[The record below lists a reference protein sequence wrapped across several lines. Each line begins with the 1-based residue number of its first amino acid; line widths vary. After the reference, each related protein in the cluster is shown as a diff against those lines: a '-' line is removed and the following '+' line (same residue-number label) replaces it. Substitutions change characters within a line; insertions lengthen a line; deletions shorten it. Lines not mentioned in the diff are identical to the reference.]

1 MAHLIQLSLENQCCC
16 VPLVVSGLLQVYGH
30 VSDKLV
36 SAGRNMAY
44 QGGQEE
50 SIYCLIPP
58 VIEPPPK
65 PPLYRSK
72 YPGSVPANKK
82 VSATMGPLKVAA
94 PEPTRYLKAYTRED
108 NKLPEPRKFEY
119 TDMRTR
125 KTGVPTK
132 EEKPVMGLVTSKN
145 FITCNAVENILA
157 VPKKTDVRQ
166 VSYMNK
172 KGYGKVPAYLEKVK
186 GEIQDEYNY
195 IMQMQEAGG
204 GYEDGGDDGYGGGG
218 GGQTAMLSGGER
230 MEMLA
235 GLKTNWDR
243 INKAYQTLSFTL
255 DTPAK
260 KQRKEE
266 FEAQLEQIERDI
278 ERLSKKSVFV
288 EQQMEYDGY

>member
-1 MAHLIQLSLENQCCC
+1 MGI
-16 VPLVVSGLLQVYGH
+16 LVV
-30 VSDKLV
+30 
-36 SAGRNMAY
+36 RTMA
-44 QGGQEE
+44 EE

-58 VIEPPPK
+58 VIAPPPK
-65 PPLYRSK
+65 PPLYRSA
-72 YPGSVPANKK
+72 YPGVTAAERRPA
-82 VSATMGPLKVAA
+82 ATMGPLKVT
-94 PEPTRYLKAYTRED
+94 PPNPQNFHKSYTRED
-108 NKLPEPRKFEY
+108 NKLPEPQKFEF
-119 TDMRTR
+119 TDAVD
-125 KTGVPTK
+125 KKPAVPRRN
-132 EEKPVMGLVTSKN
+132 ERPVLGLVTSKN

-195 IMQMQEAGG
+195 IMQMQEAAS
-204 GYEDGGDDGYGGGG
+204 EEMEEEGYGR
-218 GGQTAMLSGGER
+218 TRVLSENER
-230 MEMLA
+230 IEMLN

-266 FEAQLEQIERDI
+266 FEAQLEQLERDI
-278 ERLSKKSVFV
+278 ERLSKRNVFV
-288 EQQMEYDGY
+288 EEQPQEQYY

>member
-1 MAHLIQLSLENQCCC
+1 MGRSTMAF
-16 VPLVVSGLLQVYGH
+16 
-30 VSDKLV
+30 
-36 SAGRNMAY
+36 M
-44 QGGQEE
+44 GGQEE

-65 PPLYRSK
+65 PPLYRSE
-72 YPGSVPANKK
+72 YPGTVPANKK
-82 VSATMGPLKVAA
+82 PDATMGPLKVA
-94 PEPTRYLKAYTRED
+94 PPDPQKFLKAYTRED
-108 NKLPEPRKFEY
+108 NKLPEPRKFDY
-119 TDMRTR
+119 TDTNERR
-125 KTGVPTK
+125 PPVPTRD
-132 EEKPVMGLVTSKN
+132 EKPVMGLVTSKN

-204 GYEDGGDDGYGGGG
+204 GYEDMGDDGCGGG
-218 GGQTAMLSGGER
+218 GGQTAMLSEGER

-278 ERLSKKSVFV
+278 EKLSKGTLFI
-288 EQQMEYDGY
+288 EEDQGMY

>member
-1 MAHLIQLSLENQCCC
+1 MGQRE
-16 VPLVVSGLLQVYGH
+16 
-30 VSDKLV
+30 
-36 SAGRNMAY
+36 GRKMAY

-82 VSATMGPLKVAA
+82 ASATMGPLKVAP
-94 PEPTRYLKAYTRED
+94 PEPTKYLKAYTRED

-119 TDMRTR
+119 NDVKTR
-125 KTGVPTK
+125 KTGVPTR

-195 IMQMQEAGG
+195 IMQMQEAQ
-204 GYEDGGDDGYGGGG
+204 EEADQDGNFGR
-218 GGQTAMLSGGER
+218 TRMISENER
-230 MEMLA
+230 VEMLN

-278 ERLSKKSVFV
+278 EKLSKGTLFI
-288 EQQMEYDGY
+288 EDAGY

>member
-1 MAHLIQLSLENQCCC
+1 MGQRE
-16 VPLVVSGLLQVYGH
+16 
-30 VSDKLV
+30 
-36 SAGRNMAY
+36 GRKMAY

-82 VSATMGPLKVAA
+82 ASATMGPLKVAP
-94 PEPTRYLKAYTRED
+94 PEPTKYLKAYTRED

-119 TDMRTR
+119 TDVKTR
-125 KTGVPTK
+125 KTGVPTR

-166 VSYMNK
+166 VPYMNK

-195 IMQMQEAGG
+195 IMQMQEAAVEEMGDETGEGG
-204 GYEDGGDDGYGGGG
+204 R
-218 GGQTAMLSGGER
+218 TRMLSENER
-230 MEMLA
+230 LEMLN

-255 DTPAK
+255 DTPAT

-278 ERLSKKSVFV
+278 ERLSKHTIFV

>member
-1 MAHLIQLSLENQCCC
+1 MGERKKGLCTTVGMAF
-16 VPLVVSGLLQVYGH
+16 SG
-30 VSDKLV
+30 K
-36 SAGRNMAY
+36 
-44 QGGQEE
+44 QEE

-72 YPGSVPANKK
+72 YPGTVPANKK
-82 VSATMGPLKVAA
+82 PDATMGPLKVA
-94 PEPTRYLKAYTRED
+94 PPDPQKFLKAYTRED

-119 TDMRTR
+119 KDTIERR
-125 KTGVPTK
+125 PGVPGRTD
-132 EEKPVMGLVTSKN
+132 KPVLGLVTSKN

-157 VPKKTDVRQ
+157 VPKQTDVRQ
-166 VSYMNK
+166 VSYVNK

-186 GEIQDEYNY
+186 AEIQNEYNY
-195 IMQMQEAGG
+195 IQQMQEA
-204 GYEDGGDDGYGGGG
+204 YDEDGDE
-218 GGQTAMLSGGER
+218 GQCRTRMMANDEKMSMLE
-230 MEMLA
+230 

-278 ERLSKKSVFV
+278 EKLSKGTLFI
-288 EQQMEYDGY
+288 EEDQGMY

>member
-1 MAHLIQLSLENQCCC
+1 MGI
-16 VPLVVSGLLQVYGH
+16 LVV
-30 VSDKLV
+30 
-36 SAGRNMAY
+36 RTMA
-44 QGGQEE
+44 EE

-58 VIEPPPK
+58 VIAPPPK
-65 PPLYRSK
+65 PPLYRSAC
-72 YPGSVPANKK
+72 PGVTAAERPPA
-82 VSATMGPLKVAA
+82 ATMGPLKVT
-94 PEPTRYLKAYTRED
+94 PPNPQNFLKSYTRED
-108 NKLPEPRKFEY
+108 NKLPEPKKFEF
-119 TDMRTR
+119 TDAVD
-125 KTGVPTK
+125 KKPAVPRRN
-132 EEKPVMGLVTSKN
+132 ERPVLGLVTSKN

-195 IMQMQEAGG
+195 IMQMQEAAN
-204 GYEDGGDDGYGGGG
+204 EEMDDEGYGC
-218 GGQTAMLSGGER
+218 TRMLSEGER
-230 MEMLA
+230 IEMLN

-266 FEAQLEQIERDI
+266 FEAQLEQLERDI
-278 ERLSKKSVFV
+278 ERLSKRNVFV
-288 EQQMEYDGY
+288 EDQPHEHY

>member
-1 MAHLIQLSLENQCCC
+1 MGIQ
-16 VPLVVSGLLQVYGH
+16 
-30 VSDKLV
+30 
-36 SAGRNMAY
+36 GRSVMDCD
-44 QGGQEE
+44 E
-50 SIYCLIPP
+50 SVYCLIPP
-58 VIEPPPK
+58 VINPPPK

-72 YPGSVPANKK
+72 YPGIASSDKRH
-82 VSATMGPLKVAA
+82 SATMGPLKVA
-94 PEPTRYLKAYTRED
+94 PPNPQTFLKSYTRED
-108 NKLPEPRKFEY
+108 NKLPEPTKFDY
-119 TDMRTR
+119 TDTACRR
-125 KTGVPTK
+125 PAVPRRD
-132 EEKPVMGLVTSKN
+132 EKPVQGLVTSKN

-186 GEIQDEYNY
+186 SEIQDEYNY
-195 IMQMQEAGG
+195 IQQMQEA
-204 GYEDGGDDGYGGGG
+204 YEEEGDDGCR
-218 GGQTAMLSGGER
+218 TRALSNEER
-230 MEMLA
+230 LEMVE

-278 ERLSKKSVFV
+278 ERISKGRIFV
-288 EQQMEYDGY
+288 EEDPCY

>member
-1 MAHLIQLSLENQCCC
+1 MGRSTMAF
-16 VPLVVSGLLQVYGH
+16 
-30 VSDKLV
+30 
-36 SAGRNMAY
+36 M
-44 QGGQEE
+44 GGQEE

-72 YPGSVPANKK
+72 YPGTVPANKK
-82 VSATMGPLKVAA
+82 PDATMGPLKVA
-94 PEPTRYLKAYTRED
+94 PPDPQKFLKAYTRED

-119 TDMRTR
+119 KDTIERKPGGPGRTD
-125 KTGVPTK
+125 
-132 EEKPVMGLVTSKN
+132 KPVQGLVTSKN

-157 VPKKTDVRQ
+157 VPKRTDVRQ

-186 GEIQDEYNY
+186 AEIQDEYNY
-195 IMQMQEAGG
+195 IQQMQEA
-204 GYEDGGDDGYGGGG
+204 YDEQGDDG
-218 GGQTAMLSGGER
+218 QCRTRMMANDEKMAMLE
-230 MEMLA
+230 

-278 ERLSKKSVFV
+278 EKLSKGTLFI
-288 EQQMEYDGY
+288 EEDQGMY

>member
-1 MAHLIQLSLENQCCC
+1 MA
-16 VPLVVSGLLQVYGH
+16 
-30 VSDKLV
+30 
-36 SAGRNMAY
+36 
-44 QGGQEE
+44 EE

-58 VIEPPPK
+58 VIAPPPK
-65 PPLYRSK
+65 PPLYRSA
-72 YPGSVPANKK
+72 YPGVTAAERRPA
-82 VSATMGPLKVAA
+82 ATMGPLKVT
-94 PEPTRYLKAYTRED
+94 PPNPQNFLKSYTRED
-108 NKLPEPRKFEY
+108 NKLPEPQKFEF
-119 TDMRTR
+119 TDAVD
-125 KTGVPTK
+125 KKPAVPRRN
-132 EEKPVMGLVTSKN
+132 ERPVLGLVTSKN

-186 GEIQDEYNY
+186 AEIQDEYNY
-195 IMQMQEAGG
+195 IQQMQEA
-204 GYEDGGDDGYGGGG
+204 YDEQGDDG
-218 GGQTAMLSGGER
+218 QCRTRMMANDEKMAMLE
-230 MEMLA
+230 

-278 ERLSKKSVFV
+278 EKLSKGTLFI
-288 EQQMEYDGY
+288 EEDQGMY

>member
-1 MAHLIQLSLENQCCC
+1 MGQGSL
-16 VPLVVSGLLQVYGH
+16 V
-30 VSDKLV
+30 
-36 SAGRNMAY
+36 AGRRMAY
-44 QGGQEE
+44 NQQEE

-72 YPGSVPANKK
+72 YPGTVPCNKRK
-82 VSATMGPLKVAA
+82 DATMGPLKVAP
-94 PEPTRYLKAYTRED
+94 PEPHSYLKAYTRED

-119 TDMRTR
+119 QDTVER
-125 KTGVPTK
+125 KPSVPTRS
-132 EEKPVMGLVTSKN
+132 EKPVMGLVTSKN

-186 GEIQDEYNY
+186 AEIQDEYNY
-195 IMQMQEAGG
+195 IQQMQEA
-204 GYEDGGDDGYGGGG
+204 YDEETMDGQCRTRMMANDEKM
-218 GGQTAMLSGGER
+218 AMLE
-230 MEMLA
+230 

-278 ERLSKKSVFV
+278 EKLSKGTLFI
-288 EQQMEYDGY
+288 EEDGGYC

>member
-1 MAHLIQLSLENQCCC
+1 MGTRSTMAF
-16 VPLVVSGLLQVYGH
+16 
-30 VSDKLV
+30 
-36 SAGRNMAY
+36 M
-44 QGGQEE
+44 GGQEE

-72 YPGSVPANKK
+72 YPGTVPANKK
-82 VSATMGPLKVAA
+82 PDATMGPLKVA
-94 PEPTRYLKAYTRED
+94 PPDPQKFLKAYTRED
-108 NKLPEPRKFEY
+108 NKLPEPRKFTYKDTME
-119 TDMRTR
+119 R
-125 KTGVPTK
+125 KPAVPTRT
-132 EEKPVMGLVTSKN
+132 EKPVMGLVTSKN

-195 IMQMQEAGG
+195 IMQMQEAAVEEMGDETGEGG
-204 GYEDGGDDGYGGGG
+204 R
-218 GGQTAMLSGGER
+218 TRMLSENER
-230 MEMLA
+230 LEMLN

-278 ERLSKKSVFV
+278 ERLSKRNVFV
-288 EQQMEYDGY
+288 EEQPST

>member
-1 MAHLIQLSLENQCCC
+1 MGRSTMAF
-16 VPLVVSGLLQVYGH
+16 
-30 VSDKLV
+30 
-36 SAGRNMAY
+36 M
-44 QGGQEE
+44 GGQEK

-82 VSATMGPLKVAA
+82 SSATMGPLKVPA
-94 PEPTRYLKAYTRED
+94 PEPNKFLKAYTRED

-119 TDMRTR
+119 TDSKNR
-125 KTGVPTK
+125 KGKVPTR

-195 IMQMQEAGG
+195 IMQMQEAAVEEMGDETGEGG
-204 GYEDGGDDGYGGGG
+204 R
-218 GGQTAMLSGGER
+218 TRMLSENER
-230 MEMLA
+230 LEMLN
-235 GLKTNWDR
+235 GLKTNWAR

-278 ERLSKKSVFV
+278 ERLSKRNVFIEA
-288 EQQMEYDGY
+288 EQQYDY

>member
-1 MAHLIQLSLENQCCC
+1 MGERKKGLCTTVGMAF
-16 VPLVVSGLLQVYGH
+16 SG
-30 VSDKLV
+30 K
-36 SAGRNMAY
+36 
-44 QGGQEE
+44 QEE

-65 PPLYRSK
+65 PPLYRSR
-72 YPGSVPANKK
+72 YPGTVPANKK
-82 VSATMGPLKVAA
+82 GTATMGPLKVQP
-94 PEPTRYLKAYTRED
+94 PEPHKYLKAYTRED
-108 NKLPEPRKFEY
+108 NKLPEPRKFSYRDAGE
-119 TDMRTR
+119 T
-125 KTGVPTK
+125 KPAVPK
-132 EEKPVMGLVTSKN
+132 REEKPVMGLVTSKN

-195 IMQMQEAGG
+195 IMQMQEMAN
-204 GYEDGGDDGYGGGG
+204 EEMDDEGYGR
-218 GGQTAMLSGGER
+218 TRMLSEGER
-230 MEMLA
+230 IEMLN

-266 FEAQLEQIERDI
+266 FEAQLEQLERDI
-278 ERLSKKSVFV
+278 EKLSKGTLFI
-288 EQQMEYDGY
+288 EEDQGMY

>member
-1 MAHLIQLSLENQCCC
+1 MAFHGKQ
-16 VPLVVSGLLQVYGH
+16 
-30 VSDKLV
+30 D
-36 SAGRNMAY
+36 
-44 QGGQEE
+44 E

-72 YPGSVPANKK
+72 YPGTVPANKK
-82 VSATMGPLKVAA
+82 MSATMGPLKVQP
-94 PEPTRYLKAYTRED
+94 PEPTKFLKAYTRED
-108 NKLPEPRKFEY
+108 NKLPEPRKFDY
-119 TDMRTR
+119 SDTFDRR
-125 KTGVPTK
+125 PGVPAR

-195 IMQMQEAGG
+195 IMQMQEQAS
-204 GYEDGGDDGYGGGG
+204 EEMDDGGEGFGR
-218 GGQTAMLSGGER
+218 TRMLSEGER
-230 MEMLA
+230 IEMLN

-266 FEAQLEQIERDI
+266 FEAQLEQLERDI
-278 ERLSKKSVFV
+278 ERLSKRNVFV
-288 EQQMEYDGY
+288 EDQPQMDYY

>member
-1 MAHLIQLSLENQCCC
+1 MGI
-16 VPLVVSGLLQVYGH
+16 LVV
-30 VSDKLV
+30 
-36 SAGRNMAY
+36 RTMA
-44 QGGQEE
+44 EE

-58 VIEPPPK
+58 VIAPPPK
-65 PPLYRSK
+65 PPLYRSA
-72 YPGSVPANKK
+72 YPGVTAAERRPA
-82 VSATMGPLKVAA
+82 ATMGPLKVT
-94 PEPTRYLKAYTRED
+94 PPNPQNFLKSYTRED
-108 NKLPEPRKFEY
+108 NKLPEPQKFEF
-119 TDMRTR
+119 TDAVD
-125 KTGVPTK
+125 KKPAVPRRN
-132 EEKPVMGLVTSKN
+132 ERPVLGLVTSKN

-186 GEIQDEYNY
+186 AEIQDEYNY
-195 IMQMQEAGG
+195 IQQMQEAAT
-204 GYEDGGDDGYGGGG
+204 EDAEEGYGR
-218 GGQTAMLSGGER
+218 TRMISNDEKMAMLE
-230 MEMLA
+230 

-278 ERLSKKSVFV
+278 EKLSKGTLFI
-288 EQQMEYDGY
+288 EEDQGMY

>member
-1 MAHLIQLSLENQCCC
+1 MGATKSVGTSGPRVESSTVAIMAF
-16 VPLVVSGLLQVYGH
+16 
-30 VSDKLV
+30 
-36 SAGRNMAY
+36 M
-44 QGGQEE
+44 GGQEE

-72 YPGSVPANKK
+72 YPGTVPANKRRD
-82 VSATMGPLKVAA
+82 ATMGPLKV
-94 PEPTRYLKAYTRED
+94 PPPDPHNYLKAYTRED
-108 NKLPEPRKFEY
+108 NKLPEPFKFDYHDTTERKP
-119 TDMRTR
+119 
-125 KTGVPTK
+125 GVPGRDD
-132 EEKPVMGLVTSKN
+132 KPVMGLVTSKN

-195 IMQMQEAGG
+195 IMQMQEAAQ
-204 GYEDGGDDGYGGGG
+204 EEMDDEGYGR
-218 GGQTAMLSGGER
+218 TRMLSEGER
-230 MEMLA
+230 IEMLN

-260 KQRKEE
+260 KQCKEE
-266 FEAQLEQIERDI
+266 FEAQLEQLERDI
-278 ERLSKKSVFV
+278 ERLSKRNVFV
-288 EQQMEYDGY
+288 E

>member
-1 MAHLIQLSLENQCCC
+1 LISQTM
-16 VPLVVSGLLQVYGH
+16 
-30 VSDKLV
+30 D
-36 SAGRNMAY
+36 AD
-44 QGGQEE
+44 E

-58 VIEPPPK
+58 VINPPPK

-72 YPGSVPANKK
+72 YPGATAADKRQ
-82 VSATMGPLKVAA
+82 SATMGPLKVQPPD
-94 PEPTRYLKAYTRED
+94 PERYLKAYTRED
-108 NKLPEPRKFEY
+108 NKLPEPTKFEFPE
-119 TDMRTR
+119 TIGR
-125 KTGVPTK
+125 KPRPPK
-132 EEKPVMGLVTSKN
+132 RDERPVQGLVTSKN

-186 GEIQDEYNY
+186 AEIQDEYNY
-195 IMQMQEAGG
+195 IQQMQEAYEEQG
-204 GYEDGGDDGYGGGG
+204 EDGCRTRVLND
-218 GGQTAMLSGGER
+218 GER
-230 MEMLA
+230 MEMIE

-278 ERLSKKSVFV
+278 ERLSKGAIFV
-288 EQQMEYDGY
+288 EEQQMDYE

>member
-1 MAHLIQLSLENQCCC
+1 MA
-16 VPLVVSGLLQVYGH
+16 
-30 VSDKLV
+30 
-36 SAGRNMAY
+36 
-44 QGGQEE
+44 EE

-58 VIEPPPK
+58 VIAPPPK
-65 PPLYRSK
+65 PPLYRSA
-72 YPGSVPANKK
+72 YPGVTASERRPA
-82 VSATMGPLKVAA
+82 ATMGPLKVT
-94 PEPTRYLKAYTRED
+94 PPNPQNFLKSYTRED
-108 NKLPEPRKFEY
+108 NKLPEPQKFEF
-119 TDMRTR
+119 TDAVD
-125 KTGVPTK
+125 KKPAVPRRN
-132 EEKPVMGLVTSKN
+132 ERPVLGLVTSKN

-186 GEIQDEYNY
+186 AEIQDEYNY
-195 IMQMQEAGG
+195 IQQMQEA
-204 GYEDGGDDGYGGGG
+204 YDEQGDDG
-218 GGQTAMLSGGER
+218 QCRTRMMANDEKMAMLE
-230 MEMLA
+230 

-278 ERLSKKSVFV
+278 EKLSKGTLFI
-288 EQQMEYDGY
+288 EEDQGMY

>member
-1 MAHLIQLSLENQCCC
+1 MAF
-16 VPLVVSGLLQVYGH
+16 SG
-30 VSDKLV
+30 K
-36 SAGRNMAY
+36 
-44 QGGQEE
+44 QEE

-72 YPGSVPANKK
+72 YPGTVPANLKPA
-82 VSATMGPLKVAA
+82 ATMGPLKVAP
-94 PEPTRYLKAYTRED
+94 PEPHKFLKAYTRED
-108 NKLPEPRKFEY
+108 NKLPEPRKFDYRDTNE
-119 TDMRTR
+119 R
-125 KTGVPTK
+125 KPGVPTRVD
-132 EEKPVMGLVTSKN
+132 KPVMGLVTSKN

-195 IMQMQEAGG
+195 IMQMQEAATEEMDEEGFG
-204 GYEDGGDDGYGGGG
+204 R
-218 GGQTAMLSGGER
+218 TRMLSEAER
-230 MEMLA
+230 IEMLN

-266 FEAQLEQIERDI
+266 FEAQLEQLERDI
-278 ERLSKKSVFV
+278 ERLSKRNVFV
-288 EQQMEYDGY
+288 EEMPEYC

>member
-1 MAHLIQLSLENQCCC
+1 MGTRSTMAF
-16 VPLVVSGLLQVYGH
+16 
-30 VSDKLV
+30 
-36 SAGRNMAY
+36 M
-44 QGGQEE
+44 GGQEE

-72 YPGSVPANKK
+72 YPGTVPANKK
-82 VSATMGPLKVAA
+82 PDATMGPLKVA
-94 PEPTRYLKAYTRED
+94 PPDPQKFLKAYTRED

-119 TDMRTR
+119 KDPIERR
-125 KTGVPTK
+125 PGVPGRTD
-132 EEKPVMGLVTSKN
+132 KPVMGLVTSKS

-195 IMQMQEAGG
+195 IMQMQEAVGEDT
-204 GYEDGGDDGYGGGG
+204 YQEDGEAGAKTRMLSEGERV
-218 GGQTAMLSGGER
+218 AMLN
-230 MEMLA
+230 

-266 FEAQLEQIERDI
+266 FEAQLEQLERDI
-278 ERLSKKSVFV
+278 ERLSKRNVFV
-288 EQQMEYDGY
+288 DQEPQDYY